1 MKRGVLLGAVLSLG
15 ATAAGG
21 CGGALA
27 QGEAQFKA
35 GQYPDAQR
43 TLASIEMEAGRWAP
57 PRRAEYA
64 LYRGLTLGALGDTA
78 RATRWLGVAR
88 RLQVAHPGSLSEDD
102 ARRLEVA
109 SAAIAGP

>member
-1 MKRGVLLGAVLSLG
+1 MQCGVMLGPLLLTGA
-15 ATAAGG
+15 AALWG

-35 GQYPDAQR
+35 GRYPDAKQ
-43 TLASIEMEAGRWAP
+43 TLASIEADARRWAP
-57 PRRAEYA
+57 ALRSEYA

-78 RATRWLGVAR
+78 RAARWLELAR
-88 RLQVAHPGSLSEDD
+88 RLQLAHPGALSEDD

-109 SAAIAGP
+109 RVAIAAE